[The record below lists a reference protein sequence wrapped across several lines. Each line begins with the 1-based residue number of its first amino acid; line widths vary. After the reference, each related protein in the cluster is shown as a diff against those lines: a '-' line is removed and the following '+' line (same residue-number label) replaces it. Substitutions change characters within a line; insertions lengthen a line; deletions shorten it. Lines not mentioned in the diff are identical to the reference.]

1 MMMMVE
7 VMVKMLMDKFS
18 IDGGGGDDGS
28 EDVDW

>member
-1 MMMMVE
+1 MMVE

-18 IDGGGGDDGS
+18 IDGGGGGDDGS